1 MAAQEHKRFL
11 SKAKLYTLA
20 SQSDGQTGRKD
31 NENTETTGPWASKG
45 PK

>member
-1 MAAQEHKRFL
+1 MAGQEHKRLL
-11 SKAKLYTLA
+11 SKVKLDTLA
-20 SQSDGQTGRKD
+20 SQSDGQTDRKD